1 MVECKRK
8 RLILYGFL
16 LLFLIVFSSVKV
28 SAFTPVNEKGSAKL
42 PMYKQAEEPWASI
55 PYEYEPG
62 RTVGKGGCG
71 VCSLAMIL
79 SGLTG
84 QDVTPKDVVDY
95 INEIGINTYNTVQ
108 GDDVP
113 GLAEKIAQKYGVNQ
127 ELLGL
132 DDAKI
137 KQAVAD
143 KKLIW
148 FSTGAN
154 GIYTGGG
161 HYMLCYGGRDEIVK
175 ATRKIAEQVKQ
186 GKIDVDE
193 INEKMVSDNLYT
205 AGEPDPDLV
214 IRTSGEIR
222 LSGFLPWQSVYSE
235 LLFVNKNWPDF
246 TENDLDEAIIEY
258 QKRTRKFGA
267 N

>member
-1 MVECKRK
+1 MEISKENMPRHIAIIMDGNRRWARAKGKDASYGHKAGAQTLEKIVRYANKIGLEYITVYAFSTENWKRAEDEVSA
-8 RLILYGFL
+8 LML
-16 LLFLIVFSSVKV
+16 LLQTYLDDYSKRADTENIRVKILGNI
-28 SAFTPVNEKGSAKL
+28 SALSEGMQKSIAKTV
-42 PMYKQAEEPWASI
+42 
-55 PYEYEPG
+55 G
-62 RTVGKGGCG
+62 RTQNN
-71 VCSLAMIL
+71 
-79 SGLTG
+79 TG
-84 QDVTPKDVVDY
+84 ITF
-95 INEIGINTYNTVQ
+95 N
-108 GDDVP
+108 
-113 GLAEKIAQKYGVNQ
+113 IALN
-127 ELLGL
+127 
-132 DDAKI
+132 
-137 KQAVAD
+137 
-143 KKLIW
+143 
-148 FSTGAN
+148 
-154 GIYTGGG
+154 
-161 HYMLCYGGRDEIVK
+161 YGGRDEIVK